1 MINSTGSSVH
11 GNQDK
16 VSLSACSEALSSRK
30 LVTGFEYTTEIFFPI
45 SSVLSLLMICGNL
58 LILLVLHKYSSIQP
72 PSRVLFRCLSVT
84 DLCVGLVSLP
94 LFVVYRMAVEE
105 KSWSLCS
112 KTEGLAFAVSTVLCG
127 QSITTLTAISVDRLL
142 ALQLRLRYLQVVTL
156 PRVRLSVTIS
166 WVVNFAFALSYYWN
180 KRVFFLGGCGW
191 IFTCIIISSCCYF
204 KIYLVL
210 GYRQVK
216 IQPLSQGISSSRRG
230 EVLRT
235 SPAQIQ
241 GPNPRVLSVLN
252 INRYKKTVSN
262 AIWVHSLSVI
272 CYLPYTVATA
282 VTASR
287 GEPLYGTRY
296 KVMGNSTGILLF
308 CNSLLNPFLY
318 CWKMKGIRQAVR
330 QLLRNSFNWS

>member
-1 MINSTGSSVH
+1 MFNSTVSTVH
-11 GNQDK
+11 GNQDE
-16 VSLSACSEALSSRK
+16 VSLSACSEAVIYRK
-30 LVTGFEYTTEIFFPI
+30 PVTGFEYSTIQTTI
-45 SSVLSLLMICGNL
+45 SSIISLLMICGNL
-58 LILLVLHKYSSIQP
+58 LILVVLPKVSSIHR
-72 PSRVLFRCLSVT
+72 PSRVLFRCLSIT

-105 KSWSLCS
+105 KNWNLCS
-112 KTEGLAFAVSTVLCG
+112 KSEGLAFAVSTVLCG

-142 ALQLRLRYLQVVTL
+142 ALQLRLRYRQVVTL

-166 WVVNFAFALSYYWN
+166 WVANFAVAFTYYWN
-180 KRVFFLGGCGW
+180 KRIFFLWGCGY

-210 GYRQVK
+210 GYRQVE
-216 IQPLSQGISSSRRG
+216 IQPLSQGISSSQRG
-230 EVLRT
+230 EVLGT

-241 GPNPRVLSVLN
+241 GTNPRVLSVLN

-262 AIWVHSLSVI
+262 AIWVHSLLVI

-287 GEPLYGTRY
+287 GESLYGTRY
-296 KVMGNSTGILLF
+296 KVLGNSTGILLF
-308 CNSLLNPFLY
+308 CNSLFNPFLY
-318 CWKMKGIRQAVR
+318 CWKIKGIRQAVK
-330 QLLRNSFNWS
+330 QLLRNSFSWS

>member
-1 MINSTGSSVH
+1 MINSTVSTVH
-11 GNQDK
+11 SNQDEI
-16 VSLSACSEALSSRK
+16 SLSACSEALRSRK
-30 LVTGFEYTTEIFFPI
+30 PVTGFEYSTIQTTI
-45 SSVLSLLMICGNL
+45 SSVISLLMICGNL
-58 LILLVLHKYSSIQP
+58 LILLVLHKVSAIHP
-72 PSRVLFRCLSVT
+72 PFRVLFRCLSIT

-105 KSWSLCS
+105 KNWSLCS

-142 ALQLRLRYLQVVTL
+142 ALKLRLRYRQVVTL

-166 WVVNFAFALSYYWN
+166 WVANFAFTFTYYWN
-180 KRVFFLGGCGW
+180 KPVFFLGGCGY
-191 IFTCIIISSCCYF
+191 IFTFIIISSCCYF

-210 GYRQVK
+210 GHRQVE
-216 IQPLSQGISSSRRG
+216 IQPLSQGISSSQRR

-241 GPNPRVLSVLN
+241 GSNPRVLSVLN

-262 AIWVHSLSVI
+262 AIWVHFILVI

-287 GEPLYGTRY
+287 GEPLFGTRY
-296 KVMGNSTGILLF
+296 KLLGSITGTLLF
-308 CNSLLNPFLY
+308 FNSLLNPFLY
-318 CWKMKGIRQAVR
+318 CWKMKGIRQAVK
-330 QLLRNSFNWS
+330 QLFGSIFSWS